1 MNDNEKLIAA
11 ITEQL
16 QAAPLAV
23 LEFIYFYL
31 IR

>member
-11 ITEQL
+11 IKEQL
-16 QAAPLAV
+16 PTAPLAV

>member
-1 MNDNEKLIAA
+1 MNDKEKLIAA
-11 ITEQL
+11 IGKQL
-16 QAAPLAV
+16 TTATFDV